1 MSELKRCPFCGG
13 EVRFVKTGCS
23 SRGKIGHLYCDGCK
37 ESFFKNDRWHTE
49 SELYEKWNTRKPLE
63 RQLSVKP
70 NIYGFRYGRIA
81 LGGKCP
87 VCGRCVNSKDHIFCH
102 RCGTKLDWE
111 FDVDWRKLF
120 NEQSSISN

>member
-1 MSELKRCPFCGG
+1 MSNDLILKAIESAKCRIYKLNFDLNGELSAHHQVKAENQKELM
-13 EVRFVKTGCS
+13 EVTV
-23 SRGKIGHLYCDGCK
+23 
-37 ESFFKNDRWHTE
+37 EA
-49 SELYEKWNTRKPLE
+49 LE

-120 NEQSSISN
+120 SEQ

>member
-1 MSELKRCPFCGG
+1 MSNDLILKAIESAKCRIYKLNFDLNGELSAHHQVKAENQKELM
-13 EVRFVKTGCS
+13 EVTV
-23 SRGKIGHLYCDGCK
+23 DA
-37 ESFFKNDRWHTE
+37 
-49 SELYEKWNTRKPLE
+49 LE

-70 NIYGFRYGRIA
+70 NIYGLRYGGIA

-87 VCGRCVNSKDHIFCH
+87 VCCRCVNSKDHIFCH

>member
-1 MSELKRCPFCGG
+1 MSNDLILKAIESAKCRIYKLNFDTNGNISSHHQKKAENQKELM
-13 EVRFVKTGCS
+13 EVTV
-23 SRGKIGHLYCDGCK
+23 
-37 ESFFKNDRWHTE
+37 EA
-49 SELYEKWNTRKPLE
+49 LE

-70 NIYGFRYGRIA
+70 NIYGLRYGGIA

-87 VCGRCVNSKDHIFCH
+87 VCGRCVNSKDYRFCH
-102 RCGTKLDWE
+102 WCGTKLDWE